1 MSYDLFKL
9 IKLQL
14 ASKLLKM
21 KKKKTVVVIVQENAF
36 SSLKFSGS
44 SQLSYF
50 AQDL

>member
-21 KKKKTVVVIVQENAF
+21 KKTVVVIVQENAF

>member
-9 IKLQL
+9 IRLQL

-21 KKKKTVVVIVQENAF
+21 KKKTAVVIVQENAF
-36 SSLKFSGS
+36 SSLKFRGS